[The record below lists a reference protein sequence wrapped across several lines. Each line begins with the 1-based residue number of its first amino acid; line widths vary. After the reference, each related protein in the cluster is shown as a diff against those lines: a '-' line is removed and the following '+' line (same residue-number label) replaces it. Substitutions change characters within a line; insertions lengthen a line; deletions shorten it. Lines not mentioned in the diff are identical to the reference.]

1 MTPYGNR
8 LDALIVSHPKE
19 EKEDE
24 EKNNDEWVHS
34 VILSRIGLG
43 AQIWVLLLELK
54 QKSWAQEV
62 GGVPKLKVGA

>member
-34 VILSRIGLG
+34 VILSRIGLK
-43 AQIWVLLLELK
+43 AQI
-54 QKSWAQEV
+54 
-62 GGVPKLKVGA
+62 